1 MSTRLVFFPFAQS
14 LIDYVKLFLHHKKCL
29 KFGNIKIIIFFW
41 LDEPRSAWNYP
52 EIFMW
57 RNSQN
62 CKSWEFWKNLFFVNF
77 CKYKKTSTSLTMGT
91 FCAVFP
97 KTFYFEKKIGSLV
110 VDSKIQS
117 DSTFSNFSDLFILN
131 SYIRPVYIYLGA
143 LEFFGSFNFWNRNG
157 NFSEFLNFRVG
168 PNPLAWP
175 WIGDGQR
182 SPLHASSG

>member
-97 KTFYFEKKIGSLV
+97 KTFYFEKKNSVPLWLTRKF
-110 VDSKIQS
+110 SPTQFFL
-117 DSTFSNFSDLFILN
+117 TF
-131 SYIRPVYIYLGA
+131 PIYL
-143 LEFFGSFNFWNRNG
+143 FWIAIYG
-157 NFSEFLNFRVG
+157 LYIF
-168 PNPLAWP
+168 
-175 WIGDGQR
+175 I
-182 SPLHASSG
+182 